1 MMTRWSL
8 GRILSFLGS
17 SGILLLIA
25 LGYLRYGTLI
35 GIVPLL
41 LCDLLGLDVDA
52 QIVSVGVGVGVC
64 PTAPAISVSL
74 VPISEHSLTIAGHIS

>member
-8 GRILSFLGS
+8 GEILSFLGS

-25 LGYLRYGTLI
+25 LGYLRYGTFI

-41 LCDLLGLDVDA
+41 LCDLLGVDTGV
-52 QIVSVGVGVGVC
+52 VSVGVGVGVC

>member
-1 MMTRWSL
+1 MMPRWSL
-8 GRILSFLGS
+8 GRILSSLGS

-41 LCDLLGLDVDA
+41 RCDLLGVDSGV
-52 QIVSVGVGVGVC
+52 VSVGVC

-74 VPISEHSLTIAGHIS
+74 VFISEHSLTIAEHIS

>member
-1 MMTRWSL
+1 MMPRWSL
-8 GRILSFLGS
+8 GRILSSLGS

-25 LGYLRYGTLI
+25 LGYLRYGTFI

-41 LCDLLGLDVDA
+41 LCDLLGVDVDA
-52 QIVSVGVGVGVC
+52 QIVSVGVC

-74 VPISEHSLTIAGHIS
+74 VPISEHTLTIAGHIS

>member
-1 MMTRWSL
+1 MMTRWTL
-8 GRILSFLGS
+8 VEILSFLGS
-17 SGILLLIA
+17 SGILLLIT

-41 LCDLLGLDVDA
+41 LCDLLGVDVDA
-52 QIVSVGVGVGVC
+52 QIVSVGVGVC

>member
-41 LCDLLGLDVDA
+41 LCDLLGVDTGV
-52 QIVSVGVGVGVC
+52 VSVGVC

-74 VPISEHSLTIAGHIS
+74 VPISEHSLTIVGHIS

>member
-1 MMTRWSL
+1 MMTHWSL
-8 GRILSFLGS
+8 GEILSFLGS

-41 LCDLLGLDVDA
+41 LCDLLGVDVDA
-52 QIVSVGVGVGVC
+52 QIVSVGVGVC

-74 VPISEHSLTIAGHIS
+74 VPISENSLTIAGHIS

>member
-8 GRILSFLGS
+8 GEILSFLGS

-41 LCDLLGLDVDA
+41 LCDLLGIDTRV
-52 QIVSVGVGVGVC
+52 VSVGVC

-74 VPISEHSLTIAGHIS
+74 VFISEHSLTIAEHIS